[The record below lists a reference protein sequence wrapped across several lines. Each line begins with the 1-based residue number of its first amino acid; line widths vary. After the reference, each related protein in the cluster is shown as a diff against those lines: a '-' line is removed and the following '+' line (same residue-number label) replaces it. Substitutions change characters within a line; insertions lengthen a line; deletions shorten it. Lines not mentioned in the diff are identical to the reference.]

1 MFFLHPDSR
10 EKAFIHAISTAGVIY
25 SVTKACTKGEMSQ
38 CGCDEKIRSKDVQ
51 NKWEWGGCSDDIHY
65 GAEFTKKFIDSV
77 EDPAT
82 AEGMVNLHNNEVG
95 RRVMIMIISEGAAV
109 VLGCTL

>member
-1 MFFLHPDSR
+1 
-10 EKAFIHAISTAGVIY
+10 
-25 SVTKACTKGEMSQ
+25 MSQ

-77 EDPAT
+77 EDPGT

-95 RRVMIMIISEGAAV
+95 RRVIITQGAAILLWVHSFV
-109 VLGCTL
+109 VKRQLNQIEKQSAYFMGH